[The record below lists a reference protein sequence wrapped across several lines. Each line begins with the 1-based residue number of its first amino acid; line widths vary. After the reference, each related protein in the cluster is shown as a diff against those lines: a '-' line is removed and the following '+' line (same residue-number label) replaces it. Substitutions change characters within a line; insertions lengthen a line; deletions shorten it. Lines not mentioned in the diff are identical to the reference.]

1 MKVFL
6 VYAPRRVECTRCGVR
21 VEEMPWA
28 EGKHPVTRTYAWFL
42 ASWAKRLSWKE
53 VAEVFQSSW
62 DVVFGAV
69 EMAVAYGREHLDL
82 SGIQSLGIDE
92 IAWGRGHRYLT
103 VVYQIDAHCK
113 RLLWVGEKRTVKT
126 LLTFFHWLGPERSA
140 ALRFICSDMWKPY
153 LKVIAKK
160 AGQAIHV
167 LDRFHIMGHFGKAI
181 DEVRAQEAR
190 ELRARGGEPVLTKT
204 RWLLLKRPE
213 NLTEKQEVRLA
224 DLLRYNLRTVRS
236 YLLKEDFQFFWGYRS
251 PYWAE
256 CFLDRWCTRTMR
268 SKIGPMKRVAR
279 MLRGHRPLI
288 LNGFRAKGQHSS
300 GVVEGFNAKA
310 KLTTRKAYGF
320 RTYHGLE
327 VALYHALGALP
338 EPKFTHRFS

>member
-1 MKVFL
+1 M
-6 VYAPRRVECTRCGVR
+6 APLRATRRYPHRRILRINGYDEAILPVSVGVPHKITRAG
-21 VEEMPWA
+21 
-28 EGKHPVTRTYAWFL
+28 
-42 ASWAKRLSWKE
+42 
-53 VAEVFQSSW
+53 
-62 DVVFGAV
+62 
-69 EMAVAYGREHLDL
+69 
-82 SGIQSLGIDE
+82 
-92 IAWGRGHRYLT
+92 
-103 VVYQIDAHCK
+103 
-113 RLLWVGEKRTVKT
+113 
-126 LLTFFHWLGPERSA
+126 
-140 ALRFICSDMWKPY
+140 LRFICSDMWEPY
-153 LKVIAKK
+153 LEVIAKK

-224 DLLRYNLRTVRS
+224 DLLRYNLRSVRS

-251 PYWAE
+251 PYWAG

-279 MLRGHRPLI
+279 MLWGHRPLI
-288 LNGFRAKGQHSS
+288 LTRAKGQLSS
-300 GVVEGFNAKA
+300 GVVEGCNAKA

-327 VALYHALGALP
+327 VALYHTLGALP
-338 EPKFTHRFS
+338 EPKFTYRFS

>member
-1 MKVFL
+1 
-6 VYAPRRVECTRCGVR
+6 
-21 VEEMPWA
+21 
-28 EGKHPVTRTYAWFL
+28 
-42 ASWAKRLSWKE
+42 
-53 VAEVFQSSW
+53 
-62 DVVFGAV
+62 
-69 EMAVAYGREHLDL
+69 
-82 SGIQSLGIDE
+82 
-92 IAWGRGHRYLT
+92 
-103 VVYQIDAHCK
+103 
-113 RLLWVGEKRTVKT
+113 
-126 LLTFFHWLGPERSA
+126 
-140 ALRFICSDMWKPY
+140 
-153 LKVIAKK
+153 
-160 AGQAIHV
+160 
-167 LDRFHIMGHFGKAI
+167 MGHFGKAI

-190 ELRARGGEPVLTKT
+190 EIKVRGQEPVLTKT

-213 NLTEKQEVRLA
+213 NLTETQEVRLA

-251 PYWAE
+251 PYWAG

-288 LNGFRAKGQHSS
+288 LNWFRAKGQLSS